1 MTIVTSYISRV
12 VGEGTKNK
20 LILPNSNPPFMQ
32 QTLLFSHAKN
42 ENERIFLFTYLNRS
56 FYQISK
62 IVLMED
68 PQ

>member
-1 MTIVTSYISRV
+1 MTIVTSYISGVV

-42 ENERIFLFTYLNRS
+42 ENERYFYLHLNRS

>member
-1 MTIVTSYISRV
+1 MTIVTSYISGV

-42 ENERIFLFTYLNRS
+42 ENERYFYYLHILTEVFIKS
-56 FYQISK
+56 QKLS
-62 IVLMED
+62 
-68 PQ
+68 